1 MAAKPIKGSET
12 GIKHDSGYT
21 GMGSSFTKIPNK
33 PAAMTPQK
41 KGLVDTIKK

>member
-21 GMGSSFTKIPNK
+21 GRGSSFSKHSNK

-41 KGLVDTIKK
+41 KGLVDKIK